1 MRETMKSLV
10 GKRCSVAVARCWIGL
25 SILLFIEHPTVNGAL
40 ISGWKKHVVHR
51 GVRTVT
57 AVAADFT
64 GDGMT
69 DVISD
74 GGGKTRLFVGP
85 KWTESVIYDHPET
98 KHHSHSEFFDVDGD
112 GDVDYIGARYK
123 PGLII
128 WLENPGELGTPWKSR
143 IVDDQVNGIHGLIKG
158 DVDGD
163 GRMDLL
169 ANSAQPD
176 SAYPESLVWYSTPN
190 LQNLDKPWDLFVF
203 AVQDAPGLTHY
214 LGVGDIDGDGRLDAA
229 TGAKGG
235 PQATSTGE
243 WFAWW
248 KADATSKGR
257 WEKELVSCMEPGAT
271 NIHPVDVNGD
281 GVTDLLA
288 SRGHGQGVLWFEGP
302 NWSRREMIDA
312 DIKEPHCLA
321 AVDLDQDG
329 DIDAATCAFGD
340 KIVVWYEND
349 GKGVFQRH
357 VIGEGQ
363 EAYDIR
369 ATDMDQDG
377 DLDLLIAGRDSNNV
391 VWYENPLKAPK

>member
-1 MRETMKSLV
+1 MHEMMKSFQV
-10 GKRCSVAVARCWIGL
+10 TRGGIGA
-25 SILLFIEHPTVNGAL
+25 AL
-40 ISGWKKHVVHR
+40 ILICTFAAMSTKTREASAESNAGWKKHVVYR
-51 GVRTVT
+51 GARTHT

-64 GDGMT
+64 GDGLT
-69 DVISD
+69 DVICDSD
-74 GGGKTRLFVGP
+74 GKTRLFVAP
-85 KWTESVIYDHPET
+85 SWKELVIHEHPET

-128 WLENPGELGTPWKSR
+128 WLENPGDINGPWKSR
-143 IVDDQVNGIHGLIKG
+143 VIDDRINGIHGLIKA

-169 ANSAQPD
+169 ANSAQPLPP
-176 SAYPESLVWYSTPN
+176 YPESLAWFSKPDDSR
-190 LQNLDKPWDLFVF
+190 LDEKWELHVF

-235 PQATSTGE
+235 PQAKSVGE

-257 WEKELVSCMEPGAT
+257 WEKNLVSCLEPGAT
-271 NIHPVDVNGD
+271 NIHPVEINGD
-281 GVTDLLA
+281 GIMDLLA
-288 SRGHGQGVLWFEGP
+288 SRGHGRGVLWFQGP
-302 NWSRREMIDA
+302 DWSRREMIDEE
-312 DIKEPHCLA
+312 IKEPHCLA

-329 DIDAATCAFGD
+329 DVDAATCAFGD
-340 KIVVWYEND
+340 QIVVWYEND
-349 GKGVFQRH
+349 GKGEFERH
-357 VIGEGQ
+357 VIAEGQ

-369 ATDMDQDG
+369 AVDMDQDG
-377 DLDLLIAGRDSNNV
+377 DLDLLIAGRDSKNV
-391 VWYENPLKAPK
+391 VWYENPLSLQR